1 MGKVMSTNKMRIQT
15 LHALREQGYTV
26 KAIMDNELLEAQ
38 YGEENL

>member
-1 MGKVMSTNKMRIQT
+1 MSTNKMRIQT
-15 LHALREQGYTV
+15 LREQGYTV